1 MLPGERPSIHETG
14 IIMPTTTKD
23 ILSFHQY
30 AVLRIENGGAV
41 LDLDDLLEEWKN
53 LKADPQQMEQDALAV
68 KAALQDIANGDVGL
82 APSVVL
88 AEIRAKYNL
97 GGQ

>member
-1 MLPGERPSIHETG
+1 
-14 IIMPTTTKD
+14 MPTTAED
-23 ILSFHQY
+23 ILSFQQY
-30 AVLRIENGGAV
+30 AVIRIENGGAV

-53 LKADPQQMEQDALAV
+53 RKPDPQQVEQDALAI
-68 KAALQDIANGDVGL
+68 KAALQDIVNGDSGVV
-82 APSVVL
+82 PSIVL